1 MIINIFLGVSLY
13 PTIEYGQ
20 RADWLD
26 NYCRAYTQY
35 NNNNSIIIIRA
46 VHVAESIVIVIIL
59 CLILIEK

>member
-20 RADWLD
+20 RAGWLD

-35 NNNNSIIIIRA
+35 NNNNNSIIRT
-46 VHVAESIVIVIIL
+46 VNVAESIVIVIIL